1 MRRVRDLSC
10 GGMRVYLELEFRRVD
25 CRRCGKV
32 KSEHLDFLAD
42 NPLYTKRFA
51 TYVGRRCRDSDIKA
65 VAEELHLHW
74 HTAKELE
81 KEYMQALLARVGR
94 PAPRVVGID
103 EVSVG
108 KGQDYRIVV
117 SDLERRRA
125 IWFGGKDR
133 KEASMA
139 EFFIWLGPAK
149 CKRIRLAVMDRWKP
163 FRNVTEGYAPQAAI
177 LYDKFH
183 VLQHLGEAMDK
194 VRRSE
199 YKRLTG
205 KPRDF
210 VKGQRYALL
219 THWKNLRLTRTPNTQ
234 NAARSEQAIEY
245 GLCTQRIVSTAVG
258 LRAGRVGTSLL
269 RQLAQ
274 RTQMAA
280 A

>member
-74 HTAKELE
+74 HTVKELE

-125 IWFGGKDR
+125 I
-133 KEASMA
+133 
-139 EFFIWLGPAK
+139 
-149 CKRIRLAVMDRWKP
+149 
-163 FRNVTEGYAPQAAI
+163 
-177 LYDKFH
+177 
-183 VLQHLGEAMDK
+183 
-194 VRRSE
+194 
-199 YKRLTG
+199 
-205 KPRDF
+205 
-210 VKGQRYALL
+210 
-219 THWKNLRLTRTPNTQ
+219 
-234 NAARSEQAIEY
+234 
-245 GLCTQRIVSTAVG
+245 
-258 LRAGRVGTSLL
+258 
-269 RQLAQ
+269 
-274 RTQMAA
+274 
-280 A
+280 

>member
-1 MRRVRDLSC
+1 
-10 GGMRVYLELEFRRVD
+10 
-25 CRRCGKV
+25 
-32 KSEHLDFLAD
+32 
-42 NPLYTKRFA
+42 
-51 TYVGRRCRDSDIKA
+51 
-65 VAEELHLHW
+65 
-74 HTAKELE
+74 
-81 KEYMQALLARVGR
+81 
-94 PAPRVVGID
+94 
-103 EVSVG
+103 
-108 KGQDYRIVV
+108 
-117 SDLERRRA
+117 
-125 IWFGGKDR
+125 
-133 KEASMA
+133 MA

-149 CKRIRLAVMDRWKP
+149 CKRIRLAVMDMWKP